1 MLENYDMRFLGVP
14 YRILKLLKL
23 PYMHHGYM
31 VALLLSS
38 PIYTKSY
45 RTCSKIQGTRVFVT
59 SKCAVFKD
67 FTIASM
73 VFSGTVCV
81 WVN

>member
-38 PIYTKSY
+38 PIYTKS
-45 RTCSKIQGTRVFVT
+45 
-59 SKCAVFKD
+59 
-67 FTIASM
+67 
-73 VFSGTVCV
+73 
-81 WVN
+81 